1 MRDQVHGGHPG
12 GLQKQNT
19 VSDPR
24 VLLLAGG
31 RRRGGSRRGR
41 GDAVALVSGL
51 DLPLQH
57 VVLAPLL
64 GLGLALAVDNQGAP
78 SVLVDNSGAKQ
89 GRWDYSPTGN
99 ARSGNTASVD
109 QPFDY
114 TGAYLDSSGL
124 YKMGARYNDPTLGRF
139 TQPDPSGQEQNTYLY
154 AGGDAI
160 NNVDPSGLGFLSSAS
175 GVLDNAND
183 WWGTAAGCVAGI
195 SAAADTGAITY
206 AAAVGG
212 VVGAGV
218 GSAVGAGA
226 AIIGSCALGGAAG
239 YYNTDLISY
248 G

>member
-89 GRWDYSPTGN
+89 GRWDYSPTGT
-99 ARSGNTASVD
+99 ARSGNTSSVD
-109 QPFDY
+109 QPFGY

-124 YKMGARYNDPTLGRF
+124 YKMGARYNAPTLGRF
-139 TQPDPSGQEQNTYLY
+139 TQPDPSGQEFNPYLY
-154 AGGDAI
+154 AASDPVNNIDPTGLSNSSLEYVNFALGAI
-160 NNVDPSGLGFLSSAS
+160 GA
-175 GVLDNAND
+175 
-183 WWGTAAGCVAGI
+183 AAGIVGLVAA
-195 SAAADTGAITY
+195 SP
-206 AAAVGG
+206 V
-212 VVGAGV
+212 VVGVAAGV
-218 GSAVGAGA
+218 GAAIGIAPVVEGA
-226 AIIGSCALGGAAG
+226 ACLFAE
-239 YYNTDLISY
+239 TC
-248 G
+248 